1 MRESALFTSLIGPSP
16 QHPIIESLISF
27 SLMIG
32 GHVESA
38 QIAKLGETHKVCM
51 ICLCGDVECGHPRT
65 FSVNCL
71 RDSQPEL
78 LAASD
83 VVMQYATLTDLGLCE
98 DAPNADTA
106 ELS

>member
-1 MRESALFTSLIGPSP
+1 
-16 QHPIIESLISF
+16 
-27 SLMIG
+27 MIG

-38 QIAKLGETHKVCM
+38 QISKLGDTHKVCM
-51 ICLCGDVECGHPRT
+51 RCLCGDVECGHPRT
-65 FSVNCL
+65 FSMNCL
-71 RDSQPEL
+71 RDSQPEV

-106 ELS
+106 ELSFALSVIFKWFSHAGITHER